1 MARTI
6 AAALD
11 HLRALLA
18 DPTSGMNAQLGSIEA
33 RDGVTLDRIAANRF
47 ALLNMHSEL
56 VDQTDEAGYPAVLL
70 SAEQAENLNR
80 EKFAYFSGP
89 LRLGAEVRVSAER
102 PDSLEAHVHRYVE
115 AMVNVLQASSGDW
128 PDGLV
133 YSGRYA
139 VIFSPARMGG
149 DNFLQSARL
158 SIALEQHVAM

>member
-1 MARTI
+1 MARTT

-11 HLRALLA
+11 YLQALLA
-18 DPTSGMNAQLGSIEA
+18 DPASGMNAQLGSIEA
-33 RDGVTLDRIAANRF
+33 RDGVTLARIADDRF
-47 ALLNMHSEL
+47 ALLNMPSEL
-56 VDQTDEAGYPAVLL
+56 ADQTDEAGYPAVLL

-102 PDSLEAHVHRYVE
+102 PDSLEADVHRYVE
-115 AMVNVLQASSGDW
+115 AVVNVLQASPGEWSA
-128 PDGLV
+128 GLV

-139 VIFSPARMGG
+139 VSFSPARLGG

-158 SIALEQHVAM
+158 SIALEQYVAV